1 VVDGEGAGE
10 MEGNWVAGRDL
21 CERLLEMPGNQ
32 GMCFFARFSSCFP
45 GQIKKSL
52 GPNSKIPYKQNS

>member
-1 VVDGEGAGE
+1 MVDGEGAGE

-32 GMCFFARFSSCFP
+32 GMCFFARFSPVSKA
-45 GQIKKSL
+45 GLKK
-52 GPNSKIPYKQNS
+52 KFRDKF

>member
-21 CERLLEMPGNQ
+21 CERLLEMPGKK
-32 GMCFFARFSSCFP
+32 GMCFFARFFSVLSP
-45 GQIKKSL
+45 ALKARQQKTV
-52 GPNSKIPYKQNS
+52 